1 MMLAELW
8 LSKRNERALFA
19 RGAVEVPDPAY
30 RTMRWAY
37 PAIFVAM
44 AVEGLVN
51 PRHPGLFTAAGAVLF
66 MTAKCFK
73 YWAISSLGVRWSYR
87 VLVVPGEQLVDTGPY
102 RLMRH
107 PNYLAVVGELLGM
120 ALLTGARWTAVAGI
134 VFFSWLL
141 RRRVVVEERALRL
154 D

>member
-1 MMLAELW
+1 MLAELR

-19 RGAVEVPDPAY
+19 RGAVEVPDPVY
-30 RTMRWAY
+30 RTMRWVY

-44 AVEGLVN
+44 AVEGLMN
-51 PRHPGLFTAAGAVLF
+51 RREPGLLTAAGAVVF
-66 MTAKCFK
+66 ITAKWLK
-73 YWAISSLGVRWSYR
+73 YWAISTLGIRWSYR
-87 VLVVPGEQLVDTGPY
+87 VLVVPGERLVDTGPY

-120 ALLTGARWTAVAGI
+120 ALLTGAPWSGAIGI
-134 VFFSWLL
+134 LFFSWLL
-141 RRRVVVEERALRL
+141 RRRIAAEARALRL